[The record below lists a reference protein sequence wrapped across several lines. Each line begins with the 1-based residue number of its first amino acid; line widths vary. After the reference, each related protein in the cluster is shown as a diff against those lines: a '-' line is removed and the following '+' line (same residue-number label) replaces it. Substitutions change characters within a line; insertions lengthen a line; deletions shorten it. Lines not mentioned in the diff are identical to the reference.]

1 MQEREPIRSKQP
13 GVLRGLS
20 GKVLLLTIIFVM
32 LGEVLIFLPSIAN
45 FRIQWLKGRIAQAEI
60 AALAAE
66 AAPDQILSSDLRSEI
81 LKGAGVLVV
90 SLEKGES
97 RKLALRS
104 DGDFMI
110 DASFDLRSTMWYEA
124 ITDAFGAMLAGE
136 NRLIGVMDKPPNM
149 SGDLIEIA
157 LYEEPLRA
165 AMFGY
170 GINILLLSIFLS
182 LLVAG
187 MIFAALNWVL
197 VKPMQRLTR
206 NMVEFG
212 QNPEDFSR
220 IIKPGLRHDEIGI
233 AERELHGMQS
243 ELATMLQ
250 QKNHLAALGLA
261 VSKVSHDLRN
271 MLTSAQLISDRLSNV
286 EDPTVQ
292 RFAPKLINSLDRAIE
307 FLSQTLKFGRAQEL
321 PPNRERLELRE
332 LADEV
337 IETAVIKA
345 SSRIRIFNR
354 VKPGVV
360 ADADREHLI
369 RVLTNL
375 TRNAIQALEFLQAER
390 SDAPEGAITL
400 EARREGSVAVIEVR
414 DNGPGIPEQVRE
426 RLFQAFQS
434 AARQGGTGLGLTIAA
449 ELVRAHG
456 GDIIL
461 QSSSDA
467 GTCFVITIPDQ
478 VTQLRPG
485 RAGERKL
492 SLKA

>member
-1 MQEREPIRSKQP
+1 MKEQGKTKQL

-81 LKGAGVLVV
+81 LMGAGVLVV
-90 SLEKGES
+90 SLQKGES

-104 DGDFMI
+104 DGDYMI
-110 DASFDLRSTMWYEA
+110 DASFDLRSTMWYGA
-124 ITDAFGAMLAGE
+124 IMDAFGAMWAGE
-136 NRLIGVMDKPPNM
+136 TRVISVTDKPPNM

-157 LYEEPLRA
+157 LREQPLRT
-165 AMFGY
+165 AMFHY
-170 GINILLLSIFLS
+170 GFNILLLSIFLS

-206 NMVEFG
+206 NMVDFG

-220 IIKPGLRHDEIGI
+220 IIKPGSRRDEIGI
-233 AERELHGMQS
+233 AERELRGMQT

-271 MLTSAQLISDRLSNV
+271 MLTSAQLISDRMANV
-286 EDPTVQ
+286 EDPTVK
-292 RFAPKLINSLDRAIE
+292 RFAPKLISSLDRAIE

-321 PPNRERLELRE
+321 PPSRERLDLRE
-332 LADEV
+332 LVDEV
-337 IETAVIKA
+337 IEAAVVQTT
-345 SSRIRIFNR
+345 SRIMIFNN
-354 VKPGVV
+354 VPPSVSV
-360 ADADREHLI
+360 DADREQLV

-375 TRNAIQALEFLQAER
+375 TRNAIQAIEFLQAER
-390 SDAPEGAITL
+390 QDAPDGVVAL
-400 EARREGSVAVIEVR
+400 QARREGSVTVIEIK
-414 DNGPGIPEQVRE
+414 DNGPGIPNQIRE

-434 AARQGGTGLGLTIAA
+434 AARLGGTGLGLAIAA
-449 ELVRAHG
+449 ELIRAHG
-456 GDIIL
+456 GDIQL
-461 QSSSDA
+461 QSSTDA

-478 VTQLRPG
+478 VTQLRTG
-485 RAGERKL
+485 RGGNLKT

>member
-1 MQEREPIRSKQP
+1 MQEQEPNRSKQP
-13 GVLRGLS
+13 GALRGLS

-81 LKGAGVLVV
+81 LMGAGVLVV

-110 DASFDLRSTMWYEA
+110 DASFDLRNTMWYHA
-124 ITDAFGAMLAGE
+124 IMDAFGAMWAGE
-136 NRLIGVMDKPPNM
+136 GRVISVTDLPPNM

-157 LYEEPLRA
+157 LREEPLRS
-165 AMFGY
+165 AMFHY
-170 GINILLLSIFLS
+170 GFNILMLSIFLS

-197 VKPMQRLTR
+197 VQPMQRLTR

-212 QNPEDFSR
+212 RNPEDFSR
-220 IIKPGLRHDEIGI
+220 IIKPGVRHDEIGI
-233 AERELHGMQS
+233 AERELHDMQT

-286 EDPTVQ
+286 EDPTVK
-292 RFAPKLINSLDRAIE
+292 RFAPKLISSLDRAIE

-321 PPNRERLELRE
+321 PPQRERLELRE

-337 IETAVIKA
+337 IEAAVIKA
-345 SSRIRIFNR
+345 SSRIRIFNE
-354 VKPGVV
+354 VKPGVMV
-360 ADADREHLI
+360 DADREHLI

-375 TRNAIQALEFLQAER
+375 KRNSIQALEFLQAER
-390 SDAPEGAITL
+390 PDAPEGVITL
-400 EARREGSVAVIEVR
+400 EGRREGSVTVMEIR

-434 AARQGGTGLGLTIAA
+434 AARQGGTGLGLAIAA

-467 GTCFVITIPDQ
+467 GTCFVITIPDH
-478 VTQLRPG
+478 VAQLRPG
-485 RAGERKL
+485 RAGEGKL